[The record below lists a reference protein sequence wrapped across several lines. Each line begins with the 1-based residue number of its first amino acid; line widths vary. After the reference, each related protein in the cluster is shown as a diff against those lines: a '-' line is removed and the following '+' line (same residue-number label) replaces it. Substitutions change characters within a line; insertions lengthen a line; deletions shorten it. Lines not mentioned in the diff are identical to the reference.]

1 MENIKIIGLGG
12 IGSDLSDKISKF
24 LNYSDCEAVVSLVD
38 GDFYEIKN
46 KQRQNFNEIGNKAL
60 VKTAELSDKYG
71 KIKFES
77 FPYFVDNQTISKLI
91 KNEDTIFLA
100 VDNHKTRK
108 LVSDYVRD
116 NLMDVTLISGGNEL
130 TDGNVQIYI
139 KKGGEELTPS
149 LTDYHPEI
157 DNPNDKLPNEMSCEE
172 LQKSEPQLFFT
183 NVGVSTIMCWA
194 YYYVKENKSVN
205 ISDVYFDI
213 KMMRADSKIR
223 KIKEK

>member
-108 LVSDYVRD
+108 IVNDATESLK
-116 NLMDVTLISGGNEL
+116 DVIIISGGNEL
-130 TDGNVQIYI
+130 VDGNVQIFI
-139 KKGGEELTPS
+139 KKRGEKFTPS

-157 DNPNDKLPNEMSCEE
+157 ANPVDKLPSEMSCEE
-172 LQKSEPQLFFT
+172 LIKSEPQLLFT
-183 NVGVSTIMCWA
+183 NLTVATCMTWA
-194 YYYVKENKSVN
+194 YYN
-205 ISDVYFDI
+205 ILIGNELFVSEIYFDI
-213 KMMRADSKIR
+213 SKMKLDSKQR
-223 KIKEK
+223 KVRI